1 MNTTDNSVAIGEYKK
16 SIITNEVKQEEIIES
31 FVAATQGYLTPA
43 RVRED
48 FRKFATAVSQVEYYE
63 ALIEKLEDDRPEE
76 F

>member
-1 MNTTDNSVAIGEYKK
+1 MSNNNEVTIAEYKK